1 MEEKFRITGEVIKS
15 RRTVKPAKMNG
26 KLITDELIEEL
37 IEVANWAPTHGNTE
51 PIKFFIIKPD
61 SVKKFCKLHAEMYKE
76 FTSADEFSNE
86 KYDKIIN
93 NGNNVSHIIG
103 LGMKRGN
110 NKKIPE
116 IEEIASVA
124 CSVQNI
130 MLLAHSAGI
139 VSYWGSGG
147 MTYKPEM
154 KKYFNLKNEDK
165 FLGFLYLGYTDQ
177 EPQPGKRVKPKDEKF
192 VDWELG

>member
-26 KLITDELIEEL
+26 KLITDELIKEL
-37 IEVANWAPTHGNTE
+37 IEAANWAPTHGNTE

-61 SVKKFCKLHAEMYKE
+61 SVKKFCKLHADMYKE
-76 FTSADEFSNE
+76 CTSTEEFSNE
-86 KYDKIIN
+86 KYDKILN

-130 MLLAHSAGI
+130 MLLAH
-139 VSYWGSGG
+139 
-147 MTYKPEM
+147 
-154 KKYFNLKNEDK
+154 
-165 FLGFLYLGYTDQ
+165 
-177 EPQPGKRVKPKDEKF
+177 
-192 VDWELG
+192 

>member
-1 MEEKFRITGEVIKS
+1 MDEKFQIIEEVITM

-26 KLITDELIEEL
+26 RI
-37 IEVANWAPTHGNTE
+37 IEVELFNKFLEGANWAPTHGNTE
-51 PIKFFIIKPD
+51 PIKFFIINPD

-76 FTSADEFSNE
+76 FTSADVFSNE
-86 KYDKIIN
+86 KYDKILN

-154 KKYFNLKNEDK
+154 KKYFNLNDEDK

-177 EPQPGKRVKPKDEKF
+177 EPQPGKRVKPMKEKF
-192 VDWELG
+192 VNWEFT

>member
-1 MEEKFRITGEVIKS
+1 
-15 RRTVKPAKMNG
+15 MNG
-26 KLITDELIEEL
+26 KIIIDDVFRKLLEA
-37 IEVANWAPTHGNTE
+37 ANWAPTHGNTE
-51 PIKFFIIKPD
+51 PIKFFIIRPD
-61 SVKKFCKLHAEMYKE
+61 SVKKFCKLHADMYKE
-76 FTSADEFSNE
+76 FTSGEEFSNE

-154 KKYFNLKNEDK
+154 KKYFNLNDEDK

-192 VDWELG
+192 VDWEVTLLQ